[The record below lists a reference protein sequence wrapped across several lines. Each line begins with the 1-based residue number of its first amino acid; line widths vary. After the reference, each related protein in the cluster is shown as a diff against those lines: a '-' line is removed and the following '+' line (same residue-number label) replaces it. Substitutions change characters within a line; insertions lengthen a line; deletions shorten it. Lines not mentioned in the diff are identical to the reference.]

1 MDSLFDAVGRP
12 EQEAFLRRLQAF
24 AAPIVRDR
32 GSIVE
37 DPDLIDVAFAVY
49 AAFGDAGVSGGLTR
63 AQIASACAGACDTE
77 TFDSRFEVFV
87 GHRMLLPVVDKAHQQ
102 RYIFNM
108 ASGAGLLVWDRLAE
122 HGGVDELINL
132 LDRTQE
138 AMKNGHAGHD
148 EVAASLRSCR
158 HWLTVAA
165 DHLMQMVTASPLSE
179 LIAVRRHH
187 SQEGLIERVNSLNQ
201 VVADTFPD
209 LEHQAFRL
217 LQSTYG
223 YLRARERFVE
233 RLLDEGGNARDFS
246 LLDHEEYLAAAL
258 TRSLSELAETF
269 AGVVFD
275 PPGPWLD
282 ATSLTEALDAQKPRP
297 PGKQRPPRPTP
308 RDGDEDPL
316 LSREKTATDHRK
328 RRDDRI
334 DFLLQGDRETEVA
347 SFLRNAGWPSTAI
360 WVADLLAASA
370 DPASPYTVHLS
381 NELLVDPDG
390 DVTYLTPL
398 MVLRTETGEVF
409 DVGMTAM
416 FEESQAEDGV
426 EDPLTDPTGRT
437 ADRDA

>member
-1 MDSLFDAVGRP
+1 MDLFDATGRP

-24 AAPIVRDR
+24 AAPIVRNR
-32 GSIVE
+32 GSIVD
-37 DPDLIDVAFAVY
+37 DPDLLDVADAVY

-63 AQIASACAGACDTE
+63 AQIASACAGACDAE
-77 TFDSRFEVFV
+77 TFDSRFDVFL
-87 GHRMLLPVVDKAHQQ
+87 GHGMLLPVVDKAHQQ

-108 ASGAGLLVWDRLAE
+108 ASAAGLLVWARLAE
-122 HGGVDELINL
+122 RGGVDELINL

-138 AMKNGHAGHD
+138 AMKTGQAGHD
-148 EVAASLRSCR
+148 EVAANVRSCR
-158 HWLTVAA
+158 LWLTVAA
-165 DHLMQMVTASPLSE
+165 DHLLQMVTASPLSE

-187 SQEGLIERVNSLNQ
+187 SQEGLIERVHALNRM
-201 VVADTFPD
+201 VAETFPD

-269 AGVVFD
+269 TGVVFD

-297 PGKQRPPRPTP
+297 PGKSRPPRPAPSET
-308 RDGDEDPL
+308 DEDPL
-316 LSREKTATDHRK
+316 TSREQAASDHRQ

-334 DFLLQGDRETEVA
+334 DFLMQGGPEIEVA
-347 SFLRNAGWPSTAI
+347 SVLRTAGWPKAAI

-381 NELLVDPDG
+381 KELLVDPDG
-390 DVTYLTPL
+390 EVTYLTPL
-398 MVLRTETGEVF
+398 TVVRTATGEVF
-409 DVGMTAM
+409 DERLAAM
-416 FEESQAEDGV
+416 FDEDRV
-426 EDPLTDPTGRT
+426 EDEVADTTGRE